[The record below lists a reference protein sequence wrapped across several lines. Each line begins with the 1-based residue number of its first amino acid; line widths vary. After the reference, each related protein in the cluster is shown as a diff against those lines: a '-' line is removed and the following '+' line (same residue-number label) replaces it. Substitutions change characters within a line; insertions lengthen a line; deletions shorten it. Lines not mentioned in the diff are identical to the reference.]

1 MIELD
6 NVSFQYSESR
16 HGVKKIN
23 LKIKT
28 GECIVLTGKSGCGKT
43 TVIRLINGLAPR
55 YYKGT
60 KTGDIYIS
68 GKNIETMPS
77 YDIGR
82 IVGSIF
88 QDPKR
93 QFFSS
98 ELEGEIAFGCENYGF
113 SQLDIRKR
121 TEDAI
126 YKMGGL
132 GNIYA
137 PDGRII
143 QGALEPLAAGRGRK
157 VDGQIHQLAGKTAGT
172 LGSHGVTLVGH
183 GGAANLLALKG
194 FFLHLEVG
202 QKPQIHR
209 KLMRRDTDSGQ
220 GFRGFHVPLARIGL
234 AGDGKAL
241 LKAQLGGDPA
251 VQLAHLLMVAGKELK
266 KGRLGADRALD
277 AARLEL
283 MLPVFYGIQIHQQIL
298 NIQGRALAYGHRLGR
313 LVMGIAQCRQSSVFS
328 GKGCEIRNSP
338 EQRRPD
344 QLHGLTLDHQIR
356 VTDHELRGCPQV
368 DNGLGKRTLL
378 TIGKD
383 MRHDIMANFLF
394 LGLGDLEVYIVRVCF
409 HLGDHF
415 GAHCRE
421 THFVLGLG
429 QGYPALAPVG
439 EFVAFGKKS
448 LHFPA
453 GVAGNQRF
461 LINIPV
467 AFHVILYVA

>member
-126 YKMGGL
+126 YKMGL
-132 GNIYA
+132 ENI
-137 PDGRII
+137 GRISLDLLSSGEKQRTAVASVYAMQPRI
-143 QGALEPLAAGRGRK
+143 FVFDEPTANLDKDGIVQMKNILMELKESGYTLLIAEHRISWIGALADRYLYME
-157 VDGQIHQLAGKTAGT
+157 DGQIRKQYSASELSAI
-172 LGSHGVTLVGH
+172 SDSERIS
-183 GGAANLLALKG
+183 KG
-194 FFLHLEVG
+194 
-202 QKPQIHR
+202 
-209 KLMRRDTDSGQ
+209 
-220 GFRGFHVPLARIGL
+220 
-234 AGDGKAL
+234 
-241 LKAQLGGDPA
+241 
-251 VQLAHLLMVAGKELK
+251 
-266 KGRLGADRALD
+266 
-277 AARLEL
+277 
-283 MLPVFYGIQIHQQIL
+283 
-298 NIQGRALAYGHRLGR
+298 
-313 LVMGIAQCRQSSVFS
+313 
-328 GKGCEIRNSP
+328 
-338 EQRRPD
+338 
-344 QLHGLTLDHQIR
+344 
-356 VTDHELRGCPQV
+356 LR
-368 DNGLGKRTLL
+368 
-378 TIGKD
+378 
-383 MRHDIMANFLF
+383 
-394 LGLGDLEVYIVRVCF
+394 
-409 HLGDHF
+409 
-415 GAHCRE
+415 
-421 THFVLGLG
+421 
-429 QGYPALAPVG
+429 
-439 EFVAFGKKS
+439 
-448 LHFPA
+448 
-453 GVAGNQRF
+453 
-461 LINIPV
+461 
-467 AFHVILYVA
+467 

>member
-126 YKMGGL
+126 YKMGL
-132 GNIYA
+132 GNI
-137 PDGRII
+137 GRISLDLLSSGEKQRTAVASVYAMQPRI
-143 QGALEPLAAGRGRK
+143 FVFDEPTANLDKDGIVQMKNILMELKESGYTLLIAEHRISWIGALADRYLYME
-157 VDGQIHQLAGKTAGT
+157 DGQIRKQYSASELSAISDSERISKGLRYTADTTFPKMPAPSRTNPIAVKAERIFLIKNKKQILENVDIVVNEKSITAITGDNGIGKTTLALILSGLQKIRKGSVYINGEKTGYRKLRNTIYYCSNDTGT
-172 LGSHGVTLVGH
+172 QFFTESVSKELLLGLEFNTTNLEM
-183 GGAANLLALKG
+183 ARNLLRNMQLYDYKDSHPASLSGGQKQRLAVCCALLSGKNILILDEPTGGLDAENMLLIAKALKNAKNRG
-194 FFLHLEVG
+194 KTILLITHDDEFMNACCEYRLNMDKV
-202 QKPQIHR
+202 QK
-209 KLMRRDTDSGQ
+209 
-220 GFRGFHVPLARIGL
+220 
-234 AGDGKAL
+234 
-241 LKAQLGGDPA
+241 
-251 VQLAHLLMVAGKELK
+251 
-266 KGRLGADRALD
+266 
-277 AARLEL
+277 
-283 MLPVFYGIQIHQQIL
+283 
-298 NIQGRALAYGHRLGR
+298 
-313 LVMGIAQCRQSSVFS
+313 
-328 GKGCEIRNSP
+328 
-338 EQRRPD
+338 
-344 QLHGLTLDHQIR
+344 
-356 VTDHELRGCPQV
+356 
-368 DNGLGKRTLL
+368 
-378 TIGKD
+378 
-383 MRHDIMANFLF
+383 
-394 LGLGDLEVYIVRVCF
+394 
-409 HLGDHF
+409 
-415 GAHCRE
+415 
-421 THFVLGLG
+421 
-429 QGYPALAPVG
+429 
-439 EFVAFGKKS
+439 
-448 LHFPA
+448 
-453 GVAGNQRF
+453 
-461 LINIPV
+461 
-467 AFHVILYVA
+467 